1 MKDDLKILKIAVTGS
16 AGSGKSLV
24 CHCFKTIGLVTLDCD
39 VIARQV
45 VEPGTTGFEEVITL
59 FGQKIVNKQG
69 SLDRARLRSIII
81 NNAGLRKK
89 MESILHP
96 LINRE
101 MVFQMENAEYKEKK
115 AVAVEVPLLFEC
127 GLIEYFDTT
136 ITVLSEDR
144 DLVER
149 ICKRDSVKKEDALKM
164 LDLQMSQQDKISMAD
179 HVIINKGD
187 KSELFGSVECLF
199 DKIQK
204 EFLTT

>member
-1 MKDDLKILKIAVTGS
+1 MRDDFKILKIAVTGS
-16 AGSGKSLV
+16 AGSGKSFV
-24 CHCFKTIGLVTLDCD
+24 CNCFKTIGLVTLDCD

-45 VEPGTTGFEEVITL
+45 VEPGTTGFEEVVAL
-59 FGQKIVNKQG
+59 FGQKVVNQQG

-81 NNAGLRKK
+81 DNPGLRKK
-89 MESILHP
+89 MENLLHP
-96 LINRE
+96 LINKE

-127 GLIEYFDTT
+127 GLKEYFDTT
-136 ITVLSEDR
+136 ITVISEDR

-149 ICKRDSVKKEDALKM
+149 ICKRDSVKKRDALKM

-187 KSELFGSVECLF
+187 KSELFESVEYLF
-199 DKIQK
+199 NKIQK
-204 EFLTT
+204 EFLTN

>member
-1 MKDDLKILKIAVTGS
+1 MKNDLKILKIAVTGS

-24 CHCFKTIGLVTLDCD
+24 CNCFKTIGLVALDCD

-45 VEPGTTGFEEVITL
+45 VEPGTTGFEKVIAL
-59 FGQKIVNKQG
+59 FGHEVVNEHG

-81 NNAGLRKK
+81 DNQGLRKK

-96 LINRE
+96 LINKE

-127 GLIEYFDTT
+127 GLKEYFDTT
-136 ITVLSEDR
+136 ITVVSGDR
-144 DLVER
+144 ELVER
-149 ICKRDSVKKEDALKM
+149 ICKRDSVKKKDALKM

-179 HVIINKGD
+179 HVIINKED
-187 KSELFGSVECLF
+187 ESELFASVESLF